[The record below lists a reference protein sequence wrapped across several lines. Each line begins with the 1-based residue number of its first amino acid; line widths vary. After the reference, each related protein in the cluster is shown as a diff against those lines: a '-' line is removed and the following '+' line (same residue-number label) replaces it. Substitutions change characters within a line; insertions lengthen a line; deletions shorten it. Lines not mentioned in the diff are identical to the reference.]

1 MDYVDGYDEDL
12 AGLLAAS
19 DFGPPNEFNVNEAF
33 LKAYIDFLL

>member
-19 DFGPPNEFNVNEAF
+19 DFGPPNEFNVNEVINNAN
-33 LKAYIDFLL
+33 LLSNT